1 MAPRPPVVR
10 SFAPPTGGYDS
21 SDRKRSA
28 TRLALTGTDALSLD
42 TSRAS
47 L

>member
-1 MAPRPPVVR
+1 MSLFNGDGR
-10 SFAPPTGGYDS
+10 
-21 SDRKRSA
+21 SDRASLQLV

-47 L
+47 LQLITR